1 MKEMKK
7 IALLLALPAAL
18 AAQTVLE
25 GVVVD
30 AVTGNPLAGASVASG
45 GMPNATVVRSDAA
58 GHFHVTAANG
68 PYVTVVKAGYLPASK
83 SAMSRNPED
92 FSQLRITLKPEAV
105 ITGKVVDEDG
115 FPANHAQMQAM
126 RYGPAVDGVRTLNWV
141 GGAQT
146 DDQGE
151 YRIEKL
157 SAGKYYVYVMANDS
171 SNWDRRY
178 AAQYLGGTLEPNDEH
193 AVDLKMGDVHKNA
206 DVHLVKFEGVTV
218 SGRVEG
224 GPSDS
229 RMVPPVNLSRT
240 SGATNF
246 GVGIGAST
254 LRTAGDSTFTFRHVP
269 PGSYTLHY
277 GNNGPQL
284 HAGDYIGELK
294 FEAGTSDLT
303 GLALEPHP
311 AQPVDVTGQIV
322 MREGGPVGAWMIFAR
337 RNGEGTP
344 AEINPDGTFVLK
356 GLLPGHYNLQATPDM
371 RSLQSQPRTTPPPH
385 VVSTMLGDQE
395 LKQNVLDLDGT
406 TPKPLRITASSQYA
420 VLTGMIVDAKGQAVT
435 NMPVIFMSDQPNK
448 RGFANT
454 DDKGAFRAMLPEA
467 GDYHAYILSEQE
479 LMNDE
484 DYLAAHRNDFP
495 VIHTFMGDNGP
506 LALQW
511 KTGSAQ

>member
-30 AVTGNPLAGASVASG
+30 AVTGNPLVGASVAAG
-45 GMPNATVVRSDAA
+45 GMPNSTVTRSDAA
-58 GHFHVTAANG
+58 GHFQLTASN
-68 PYVTVVKAGYLPASK
+68 PFVMVVKAGYLQASK
-83 SAMSRNPED
+83 SAMSRNPQD
-92 FSQLRITLKPEAV
+92 FSQMRIALKPEAV

-115 FPANHAQMQAM
+115 FPANRAEVQAM
-126 RYGPAVDGVRTLNWV
+126 RYGPAVDGVRNLNWV
-141 GGAQT
+141 GGVQT

-157 SAGKYYVYVMANDS
+157 PAGKYYVYVNANDS

-193 AVDLKMGDVHKNA
+193 AVEVKMGEVHKNA
-206 DVHLVKFEGVTV
+206 DVHLVKIEGVTV

-229 RMVPPVNLSRT
+229 RTVPPVNLSRT
-240 SGATNF
+240 SGTMSM
-246 GVGIGAST
+246 GVGAAV
-254 LRTAGDSTFTFRHVP
+254 LRTAGDNTFTFRHVP
-269 PGSYTLHY
+269 PGSYALRY

-284 HAGDYIGELK
+284 HAGDYIGEMK

-303 GLALEPHP
+303 GLVLTPHA
-311 AQPVDVTGQIV
+311 AQPVDVTGQIA
-322 MREGGPVGAWMIFAR
+322 MREGGPVGAWMVYAR
-337 RNGEGTP
+337 HNGQGTP
-344 AEINPDGTFVLK
+344 AEVDPDGTFVLK
-356 GLLPGHYNLQATPDM
+356 GLLPGHYNFQVTPDM
-371 RSLQSQPRTTPPPH
+371 RSRQSQPRTAPPPH

-406 TPKPLRITASSQYA
+406 APKPLRITASSQYA

-448 RGFANT
+448 RGYAST
-454 DDKGAFRAMLPEA
+454 DDKGAFRALLTEA
-467 GDYHAYILSEQE
+467 GDYHAYILSDQDV
-479 LMNDE
+479 MNDE
-484 DYLAAHRNDFP
+484 DYLTAHRNDFP
-495 VIHTFMGDNGP
+495 VIRAFMGDNGP
-506 LALQW
+506 VALQW
-511 KTGSAQ
+511 KTGAAQ